1 MNVLSWLL
9 LILCFLGFFSC
20 LILRDKIKDYQK
32 KYQEVKDN
40 KPEGRLRYEW
50 EMESYSSNKHE
61 KDLMAK
67 IKLLK
72 KILFDIGIVSTSG
85 LIFSVVFGMVF
96 FLNEQNS
103 QAVVETLGKP
113 ELVEGAGIHFKAP
126 YISKVVK
133 VDTTV
138 QGFQI
143 GYQKEEDEAE
153 FVEEESLMITSDFNF
168 INTDFYL
175 EYRIVD
181 AMDYLYGTK
190 DPEKILKNVAQ
201 AAIRNTIGTCDVD
214 SVITVGKDEI
224 QNKIQELIVQQL
236 VDETGIEVVRIS
248 MQDAEP
254 PTKEVQDAFKAVE
267 TAKQASI
274 SKVNEAKEYQAVQ
287 IPAAE
292 ANADKYIKDAEATKQ
307 ERINEAKSEVA
318 VFEAM
323 YEEYKKNPE
332 STKLRLYY
340 ENMEELLPNLKVIIN
355 STDEDITNIFVN
367 GTNVTE
373 NQANQTK

>member
-1 MNVLSWLL
+1 MNILSWLL

-40 KPEGRLRYEW
+40 KSEGRLRYEW

-72 KILFDIGIVSTSG
+72 KILFGIGIVSTYG
-85 LIFSVVFGMVF
+85 LIFSVIFGMVF

-224 QNKIQELIVQQL
+224 QNKIQELIVQLEIL
-236 VDETGIEVVRIS
+236 VFSRAIS
-248 MQDAEP
+248 RLLPVFLFAEHDSDP
-254 PTKEVQDAFKAVE
+254 YF
-267 TAKQASI
+267 
-274 SKVNEAKEYQAVQ
+274 
-287 IPAAE
+287 PAA
-292 ANADKYIKDAEATKQ
+292 
-307 ERINEAKSEVA
+307 NEVEKTAHDRTVLVHIWRGHLCPFDLA
-318 VFEAM
+318 
-323 YEEYKKNPE
+323 
-332 STKLRLYY
+332 
-340 ENMEELLPNLKVIIN
+340 
-355 STDEDITNIFVN
+355 
-367 GTNVTE
+367 
-373 NQANQTK
+373 